1 MTRFIGYAVDGY
13 DTDLNAPVST
23 GQTKEEARDRA
34 ITRVLSMGSSV
45 NKKTLQE
52 QRGRY
57 VPVQYFTPQGMEN
70 NIWLHEHRH
79 KLIEALR
86 HAPADLCRQVAE
98 VLGYDPGRP

>member
-1 MTRFIGYAVDGY
+1 MVGAHPGRGH
-13 DTDLNAPVST
+13 
-23 GQTKEEARDRA
+23 Q
-34 ITRVLSMGSSV
+34 SSV